1 MLILHGL
8 LDKLDLRC
16 LSKGGGYDA
25 DDYPLLKEWLEKI
38 SARERWKAVLKKL
51 KLE

>member
-1 MLILHGL
+1 MYADVAWFLGN
-8 LDKLDLRC
+8 LDLRS
-16 LSKGGGYDA
+16 LSGGGYDA

-51 KLE
+51 KLK